1 MSIHPAR
8 PYGAGGSAEEHGR
21 RVASMFGRIAGWYFL
36 NHALSLGQ
44 DIYWRYRLVRTLRL
58 PETGLVLDLAAGT
71 MDVSLEILRQHP
83 GARVLAMDF
92 TEPMLRR
99 GQRKAKASARGRS
112 TQPVLADGRRLP
124 LPEACLDAATISFG
138 IRNIVPRSEAFAE
151 IHRALKPGGRM
162 CVLEF
167 GSGKSRVW
175 KGLYNVYLD
184 MILPAVGRV
193 ISGDRNAYAY
203 LAETIR
209 GFPPANELA
218 EEMRAAGFAEVYWQP
233 LLSGI
238 VVLHV
243 ARKACE
249 PDAGS

>member
-1 MSIHPAR
+1 MSHQPAR
-8 PYGAGGSAEEHGR
+8 PYGADNSAEEHGR
-21 RVASMFGRIAGWYFL
+21 RVASMFGRIAGWYDFL

-58 PETGLVLDLAAGT
+58 PEAGLVLDLAAGT
-71 MDVSLEILRQHP
+71 MDVSLEILRQYP

-99 GQRKAKASARGRS
+99 GQRKAKSSARGRS
-112 TQPVLADGRRLP
+112 AQPVLADGRCLP
-124 LPEACLDAATISFG
+124 LPASSLDAATIAFG
-138 IRNIVPRSEAFAE
+138 IRNIVPRSEAFTE
-151 IHRALKPGGRM
+151 IHQALKPGGRL

-175 KGLYNVYLD
+175 KGLYNLYLD
-184 MILPAVGRV
+184 MILPAVGRM

-209 GFPPANELA
+209 GFPPAKELA
-218 EEMRAAGFAEVYWQP
+218 AEMRAAGFAEVYWQP

-249 PDAGS
+249 PT